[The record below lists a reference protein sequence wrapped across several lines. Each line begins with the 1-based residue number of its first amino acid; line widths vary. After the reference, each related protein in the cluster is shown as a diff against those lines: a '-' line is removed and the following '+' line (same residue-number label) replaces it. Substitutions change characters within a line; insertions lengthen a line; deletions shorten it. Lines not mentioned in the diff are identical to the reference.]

1 MAMTR
6 NRKLLVA
13 ILVPVEVVSA
23 VLAWRDLAG
32 RSDGAVRGTKKF
44 WRIVVVVNPGNSLL
58 YWLFGRR

>member
-1 MAMTR
+1 MTR